1 MVLLVRFVLDSPEK
15 TGKLIITG
23 ARSMPQETISTAP
36 LYQRIYAV
44 VRQIPPGKVATYG
57 QIAEIIGCSARMVG
71 YAMAAL
77 KHIDA
82 PDVPWQRVVNRM
94 GQISILDPFGKTIQR
109 QILEE
114 EGVKFSKNDKIDFRD
129 YGWIQQ

>member
-1 MVLLVRFVLDSPEK
+1 MS
-15 TGKLIITG
+15 
-23 ARSMPQETISTAP
+23 QEPVSSVP

-44 VRQIPPGKVATYG
+44 VRQIPSGKVATYG
-57 QIAEIIGCSARMVG
+57 QIAGIVGCTARLVG

-82 PDVPWQRVVNRM
+82 PDVPWQRIVNRQ
-94 GQISILDPFGKTIQR
+94 GKISILDPFGKSIQR

-114 EGVKFSKNDKIDFRD
+114 EGVVFSRNDQIDFYK
-129 YGWIQQ
+129 YGWIQE

>member
-1 MVLLVRFVLDSPEK
+1 M
-15 TGKLIITG
+15 T
-23 ARSMPQETISTAP
+23 QETPPRTP
-36 LYQRIYAV
+36 LYERIYAV

-57 QIAEIIGCSARMVG
+57 QIGDIIGCSARVVG

-82 PDVPWQRVVNRM
+82 PDVPWQRVINRM
-94 GQISILDPFGKTIQR
+94 GKISILDPFGKSIQR

-114 EGVKFSKNDKIDFRD
+114 EGIVFTQKDQIDFREF
-129 YGWIQQ
+129 GWIQ

>member
-1 MVLLVRFVLDSPEK
+1 MKQDTSP
-15 TGKLIITG
+15 TT
-23 ARSMPQETISTAP
+23 P

-44 VRQIPPGKVATYG
+44 VRQVPPGKVATYG

-82 PDVPWQRVVNRM
+82 PDVPWQRVVNRL
-94 GQISILDPFGKTIQR
+94 GKISILDPFGKSIQR

-114 EGVKFSKNDKIDFRD
+114 EGIVFSKSDQIDFRE
-129 YGWIQQ
+129 YGWIQ

>member
-1 MVLLVRFVLDSPEK
+1 
-15 TGKLIITG
+15 
-23 ARSMPQETISTAP
+23 MPQEPNSSIP

-44 VRQIPPGKVATYG
+44 VQQIPPGKVASYG
-57 QIAEIIGCSARMVG
+57 QIGEMVGCSARMVG

-82 PDVPWQRVVNRM
+82 PDVPWQRVVNRK
-94 GQISILDPFGKTIQR
+94 GKISILDPYGKSVQR

-114 EGVKFSKNDKIDFRD
+114 EGILFSKTDQIDFHK
-129 YGWIQQ
+129 YGWIVSSQ

>member
-1 MVLLVRFVLDSPEK
+1 MTQDTTPP
-15 TGKLIITG
+15 T
-23 ARSMPQETISTAP
+23 P

-82 PDVPWQRVVNRM
+82 PNVPWQRVVNRM
-94 GQISILDPFGKTIQR
+94 GKISILDPFGKSIQR

-114 EGVKFSKNDKIDFRD
+114 EGIIFSKNDQIDFHE

>member
-1 MVLLVRFVLDSPEK
+1 MTQDTSSP
-15 TGKLIITG
+15 T
-23 ARSMPQETISTAP
+23 P

-94 GQISILDPFGKTIQR
+94 GKISILDPFGKSIQR

-114 EGVKFSKNDKIDFRD
+114 EGVSFSKSDQIDFRE

>member
-1 MVLLVRFVLDSPEK
+1 MTQDP
-15 TGKLIITG
+15 
-23 ARSMPQETISTAP
+23 P
-36 LYQRIYAV
+36 LYQRIYAI

-57 QIAEIIGCSARMVG
+57 QIGEIAGCSARVVG

-82 PDVPWQRVVNRM
+82 PDVPWQRVINRA
-94 GQISILDPFGKTIQR
+94 GKISILDPFGKAIQR

-114 EGVKFSKNDKIDFRD
+114 EGVAFDKNDKINFDAH
-129 YGWIQQ
+129 GWIQV